1 MDGTYTF
8 SAYYEEEKYI
18 FTFDAKQSLEL
29 FADQIISKFDLD
41 SDHLYE
47 FICKDI
53 DSGGKLRIV
62 HDYMKEEPY
71 RVSSFSFG
79 ELPLNIGEEMIFH
92 HDFGDDIRIKV
103 ILDGIKN

>member
-1 MDGTYTF
+1 
-8 SAYYEEEKYI
+8 
-18 FTFDAKQSLEL
+18 
-29 FADQIISKFDLD
+29 
-41 SDHLYE
+41 
-47 FICKDI
+47 
-53 DSGGKLRIV
+53 
-62 HDYMKEEPY
+62 MKEEPY